1 MRRVVMMFA
10 VCLLFLSGCG
20 GQESHDRTNIVLL
33 NGGGTTEGDNQV
45 IREIYKDFEIENP
58 DIKLDLISMPSPENA
73 KAKLKKMI
81 SVGKMPN
88 LVYIGEASI
97 DTLYSFMVDQGYV
110 VDIMPYIQEDK
121 EFREMISQENM
132 NRWKTEEGKLYT
144 VTDVL
149 NTGGYWYNKQIF
161 KNAGIKNVPETWEE
175 FLECCSR
182 ICQWRKEK
190 YLNTI
195 PVHMDAATAATILQ
209 SGVSCNDLKGVQ
221 ETEMFRMLK
230 LLKKNAAYTDIEKS
244 YTHQDTLRSFNV
256 GHCAIYIGEIVDA
269 HEMNPNL
276 QMGYAV
282 LPGMDGKDVGFI
294 SSYPG
299 YFIGSSCDEKQKEA
313 CIRFLKYMLS
323 ERVQSRIWKETG
335 HIPSNPNVDIPKIS
349 DVNEVC
355 YQSYKELMDADRIQ
369 ELPDNCWGDKKIEI
383 FKDNIFKYLSG
394 EITEKEFYWLMK

>member
-1 MRRVVMMFA
+1 M
-10 VCLLFLSGCG
+10 
-20 GQESHDRTNIVLL
+20 
-33 NGGGTTEGDNQV
+33 
-45 IREIYKDFEIENP
+45 
-58 DIKLDLISMPSPENA
+58 
-73 KAKLKKMI
+73 
-81 SVGKMPN
+81 
-88 LVYIGEASI
+88 
-97 DTLYSFMVDQGYV
+97 
-110 VDIMPYIQEDK
+110 
-121 EFREMISQENM
+121 
-132 NRWKTEEGKLYT
+132 
-144 VTDVL
+144 
-149 NTGGYWYNKQIF
+149 
-161 KNAGIKNVPETWEE
+161 
-175 FLECCSR
+175 ECCSR

-230 LLKKNAAYTDIEKS
+230 LLKKIAAYTDIEKS